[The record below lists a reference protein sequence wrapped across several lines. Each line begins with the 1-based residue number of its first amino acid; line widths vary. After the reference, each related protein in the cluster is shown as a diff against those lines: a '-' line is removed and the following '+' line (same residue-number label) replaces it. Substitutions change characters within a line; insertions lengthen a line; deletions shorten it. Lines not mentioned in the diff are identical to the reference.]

1 MKENKKNEITKKG
14 IKTIK
19 LKKNKEF
26 YGSSCSKLQ
35 GLIKKNLLILKRNK
49 LTTLCEILFPI
60 ILMLLLLEV
69 RNAFLIDEYNYI
81 EDEQTTENFIKRR
94 SVANVDLNNSDIILE
109 ENNSSFYWHNL
120 SILPALSICS
130 KFNRKRKERP
140 LIASIDI
147 PEEIKERIIYDVSF
161 YKDKIE
167 MNFTMQN
174 FKEFKDIN
182 EMENYVKDK
191 KFGTEEFPGICF
203 GIKFEQNKWGYNYS
217 LHYFDSIFGQGIQDL
232 MNIIGGPIDL
242 FKSGP
247 DMQSYQKY
255 RTSGYTY
262 ILKII
267 NEYILRRETKNE
279 NAKLNFGMMP
289 MKYVNYKRDKLGD
302 YMAFIIPFFIMVAYI
317 CSLCLYVYRMVSEKE
332 SRVKEGMKIMG
343 LGEGIYFFSYFIQNF
358 VINIFISIINTIIVI
373 FIFTKIPFYFIFI
386 LFFLWGMNVF
396 ALAFFFQSFIDS
408 TKIALIL
415 SLLIYF
421 VMYFSSLASIKET
434 SPQGLKIGLSFFPP
448 AVLEVTIILF
458 GEFESHFRQ
467 FKPKYFSNIYTNYSV
482 LRMVIMF
489 VVDFFIYTFLGY
501 YLTMVLPHTY
511 GIRKPFYFLFTS
523 EFWCRKNY
531 KPFNDKTINKTDETS
546 VRSHN
551 TINTNSFS
559 NISIGLNDNNNTII
573 STQEKNPNFED
584 EELYKDKTGKDDA
597 LRIRNLKKNL
607 KTEK

>member
-140 LIASIDI
+140 LIASIGI

-255 RTSGYTY
+255 RRTDNIKNIVPDYYMKASPAMVADDGADDPINVLTKILLDKQDRFKEGRDILCDPKFTQVGIAHEVFDDENMVILIFAKEYVEDEPKYDLPEGDLTELKRAFDILDIEGKGKLNMKY
-262 ILKII
+262 IMKNLDDIQLFKTDPTIYSI
-267 NEYILRRETKNE
+267 FNDMADRERCSWPKFATFVNARMTDRETKEGLGTIFNLLINDPDKGTIDFDTFKKLCNE
-279 NAKLNFGMMP
+279 IDCGL
-289 MKYVNYKRDKLGD
+289 
-302 YMAFIIPFFIMVAYI
+302 
-317 CSLCLYVYRMVSEKE
+317 SEKQ
-332 SRVKEGMKIMG
+332 
-343 LGEGIYFFSYFIQNF
+343 LND
-358 VINIFISIINTIIVI
+358 
-373 FIFTKIPFYFIFI
+373 I
-386 LFFLWGMNVF
+386 LK
-396 ALAFFFQSFIDS
+396 AS
-408 TKIALIL
+408 TNNGNEITFK
-415 SLLIYF
+415 
-421 VMYFSSLASIKET
+421 
-434 SPQGLKIGLSFFPP
+434 
-448 AVLEVTIILF
+448 
-458 GEFESHFRQ
+458 EFEE
-467 FKPKYFSNIYTNYSV
+467 Y
-482 LRMVIMF
+482 M
-489 VVDFFIYTFLGY
+489 
-501 YLTMVLPHTY
+501 
-511 GIRKPFYFLFTS
+511 
-523 EFWCRKNY
+523 
-531 KPFNDKTINKTDETS
+531 
-546 VRSHN
+546 
-551 TINTNSFS
+551 
-559 NISIGLNDNNNTII
+559 SIP
-573 STQEKNPNFED
+573 SQ
-584 EELYKDKTGKDDA
+584 
-597 LRIRNLKKNL
+597 
-607 KTEK
+607 